1 MKRLLLLPVIGA
13 FLLVGLSCG
22 GEEAKVVSPEPSTT
36 ASPEATGARPTAT
49 VAAAEPTTAPIAPP
63 LSVKLPWEEAIDH
76 IGEEGTVCGPVV
88 HTEYLS
94 QSPGQPTHLDI
105 GLSYLDPAHFA
116 VVIWGE
122 DRDSFAVAPE
132 DAYPG
137 ETVCV
142 TGLIEPN
149 EEAAKITLR
158 SPGDIVVMPTPSAL
172 PTASASATPQPPE
185 TLPPDFSPFAKQWAR
200 HGFGMTV
207 TISGEATAT
216 WRVYKWCSDDPTPPC
231 DDITDSQ
238 ITSGGRATIVFD
250 RVVGETAYG
259 WVKESTEEAMLS
271 GNVSL
276 TLQAYGMASLGYVD
290 RPETEPILLCGP
302 NYWQEAPEDLKQQS
316 PCGA

>member
-1 MKRLLLLPVIGA
+1 V
-13 FLLVGLSCG
+13 
-22 GEEAKVVSPEPSTT
+22 
-36 ASPEATGARPTAT
+36 TAT
-49 VAAAEPTTAPIAPP
+49 VVAAEPTTAPIAPP
-63 LSVKLPWEEAIDH
+63 RSIKLPWEEAIDH

-88 HTEYLS
+88 HTDYLS

-105 GLSYLDPAHFA
+105 GRSYLDPEHFT

-132 DAYPG
+132 DAYLG

-158 SPGDIVVMPTPSAL
+158 SPGDIAVSPTPSAL
-172 PTASASATPQPPE
+172 PTASASATPEAAVPSTPQPPE
-185 TLPPDFSPFAKQWAR
+185 TPPPDFSPFAKQWGR
-200 HGFGMTV
+200 HGFGMTIA
-207 TISGEATAT
+207 ISGEATAT

-231 DDITDSQ
+231 DDMTDSQ

-259 WVKESTEEAMLS
+259 WVQESTDELTLS

-276 TLQAYGMASLGYVD
+276 TLQPYDMAVL
-290 RPETEPILLCGP
+290 ETEGGGGPGTLCGP
-302 NYWQEAPEDLKQQS
+302 NYWQEAPDWLKEQS